1 MFEISVYNAGQ
12 HTSYICQQYN
22 PVVPVLNQQLGDA
35 IMRCYS
41 RKHQQKRK
49 SKMCHMQ
56 HYNESI
62 HSTKCN

>member
-49 SKMCHMQ
+49 S
-56 HYNESI
+56 
-62 HSTKCN
+62 